1 MKFVDVIDAIGKGIS
16 DAVDYV
22 ADKNK
27 TNAQLN
33 RIKTVIKH
41 ETETLNKCYATLG
54 KYYYENMR
62 DIATDENKKACELI
76 ESSIKNI
83 DIAKEKY
90 FNIISSQNTVK
101 AGTEISGDIITSN
114 NVNPEKNDEL
124 ICECACEN
132 NCSSD
137 AEDCEEADVEEER
150 LEKTRKTLK
159 MVIKKAESKPVVDD
173 VTTDEEVE
181 E

>member
-1 MKFVDVIDAIGKGIS
+1 MKLVDVIDAIGKGIS

-41 ETETLNKCYATLG
+41 ETDTLNKCYVTLG

-76 ESSIKNI
+76 ESSLKNI
-83 DIAKEKY
+83 DIAREKY
-90 FNIISSQNTVK
+90 FNIVSSQNITK
-101 AGTEISGDIITSN
+101 TETEVSADVIASENED
-114 NVNPEKNDEL
+114 VEKKDEL
-124 ICECACEN
+124 ICECTCEN
-132 NCSSD
+132 DCSSEP
-137 AEDCEEADVEEER
+137 EDCEEADVEEER

-159 MVIKKAESKPVVDD
+159 MVIKKAETKPLVDD